1 MYSTCTHRLSSRPT
15 FIRFSGRMK
24 KPGGAHSRAIRSA
37 HTDAT
42 LCTVVGGDATPGV
55 ALARASSPF
64 VKTLY
69 CRPPG
74 AVFKARTR
82 MYTGRKS
89 APLQFYTYITRA
101 VWVLWLPARGEK
113 ICDRTR
119 RHVHV
124 LPVFSAS
131 PPFGLVSIRALRTAT
146 VSLSVSEEIRVIKSE
161 RASDFFSSSRFSRF
175 PHPLFGRKTH
185 RDAHDLR
192 NTIGNPRCYLATIFN
207 YRVRITIVISQ
218 DLSFLV
224 MRYSLTSMFLLW
236 TVYRPIYTSHVH
248 E

>member
-1 MYSTCTHRLSSRPT
+1 MYKRPLVYSCTRRVPAVCRH
-15 FIRFSGRMK
+15 GRRSFVFPAEWK
-24 KPGGAHSRAIRSA
+24 SQAVHIAARSA
-37 HTDAT
+37 AHTRTSSCVPWWVAT
-42 LCTVVGGDATPGV
+42 RRPSV

-124 LPVFSAS
+124 LSVFSAS
-131 PPFGLVSIRALRTAT
+131 PPPRTRSPLGLLEQRRPVRR
-146 VSLSVSEEIRVIKSE
+146 SLKRSVLSKADVQVAFFPTLVFR
-161 RASDFFSSSRFSRF
+161 DFYI
-175 PHPLFGRKTH
+175 HPLAENA
-185 RDAHDLR
+185 AHAICAREHNLQSA
-192 NTIGNPRCYLATIFN
+192 L
-207 YRVRITIVISQ
+207 
-218 DLSFLV
+218 LSGDD
-224 MRYSLTSMFLLW
+224 
-236 TVYRPIYTSHVH
+236 I
-248 E
+248 

>member
-1 MYSTCTHRLSSRPT
+1 MYSTCTRRLSSRPT

-24 KPGGAHSRAIRSA
+24 KPGGAHSHAICSA
-37 HTDAT
+37 HTDAE

-119 RHVHV
+119 WHVHV
-124 LPVFSAS
+124 LPVFSTS
-131 PPFGLVSIRALRTAT
+131 PLPVCTWALRTAT
-146 VSLSVSEEIRVIKSE
+146 AGSLVPEEIRIVKSG
-161 RASDFFSSSRFSRF
+161 SSLFFQLSFLAIYSSEM
-175 PHPLFGRKTH
+175 H
-185 RDAHDLR
+185 RDAQGNMIRDPFCYS
-192 NTIGNPRCYLATIFN
+192 TIIFN
-207 YRVRITIVISQ
+207 YCVRTIS
-218 DLSFLV
+218 
-224 MRYSLTSMFLLW
+224 
-236 TVYRPIYTSHVH
+236 
-248 E
+248 

>member
-1 MYSTCTHRLSSRPT
+1 MYSTCTRRLSSRPT

-24 KPGGAHSRAIRSA
+24 KPGGAHSRAICSA
-37 HTDAT
+37 HTNAE

-131 PPFGLVSIRALRTAT
+131 PLPEPVCTWALRTAT
-146 VSLSVSEEIRVIKSE
+146 AGSSVPEEIRIVKSGSALFFQLSFLAICPST
-161 RASDFFSSSRFSRF
+161 RNASRCARFAQGNAIRDSLCYSTMIFNYCVRTRFHGIYFFSSCAI
-175 PHPLFGRKTH
+175 H
-185 RDAHDLR
+185 
-192 NTIGNPRCYLATIFN
+192 
-207 YRVRITIVISQ
+207 
-218 DLSFLV
+218 
-224 MRYSLTSMFLLW
+224 
-236 TVYRPIYTSHVH
+236 
-248 E
+248 

>member
-1 MYSTCTHRLSSRPT
+1 MYSTCTRRLSSRPT

-24 KPGGAHSRAIRSA
+24 KPGGAHSRAICSA

-119 RHVHV
+119 RHVRV
-124 LPVFSAS
+124 LPVFSAT
-131 PPFGLVSIRALRTAT
+131 PPSGLVSTRALRTAA
-146 VSLSVSEEIRVIKSE
+146 VGVSEEIRIVKSE
-161 RASDFFSSSRFSRF
+161 RASGLFSGSRFSRF
-175 PHPLFGRKTH
+175 SHPPFGRKRDTH
-185 RDAHDLR
+185 AFVERFEIH
-192 NTIGNPRCYLATIFN
+192 
-207 YRVRITIVISQ
+207 IVIWRWY
-218 DLSFLV
+218 LIIV
-224 MRYSLTSMFLLW
+224 C
-236 TVYRPIYTSHVH
+236 